1 MIEILKELIAIESI
15 SCNEEK
21 IAGYIETLLKKQSG
35 HTSRFGNNIVWKND
49 WEEGKSAIA
58 LGAHLDTVPFTAS
71 DWQVTQPCQP
81 LEKDGKIYGRGS
93 CDMKAGA
100 AIILDLI
107 MKKDIGNRFNILC
120 FFYEKEE
127 LGFPN
132 GVTTLMEAGLFKN
145 IDLCIIP
152 EPTECKINYGVF
164 SNLYAKLTSKGVA
177 VHSSKPKT
185 GVNALYELLPVIDK
199 IRSLPLKMI
208 DGVEEAISVN
218 KISGGNAIN
227 ILPDKVEAFVDFR
240 FDPNLTK
247 KDVEKIFHSFETEN
261 VKAEIQGI
269 YPGIINDLKENQLLS
284 ELMDFVDESS
294 IAPFWSDIGQV
305 GQAGIPSVNYGPGS
319 IDMAHRIDEY
329 VPIVDMHK
337 VRTVIKAFLS

>member
-1 MIEILKELIAIESI
+1 MSVIELLELKKYRELFASFNLDGNGKIDVNELDVGLKEL
-15 SCNEEK
+15 
-21 IAGYIETLLKKQSG
+21 GMDRRQ
-35 HTSRFGNNIVWKND
+35 
-49 WEEGKSAIA
+49 
-58 LGAHLDTVPFTAS
+58 AS
-71 DWQVTQPCQP
+71 V
-81 LEKDGKIYGRGS
+81 
-93 CDMKAGA
+93 
-100 AIILDLI
+100 
-107 MKKDIGNRFNILC
+107 
-120 FFYEKEE
+120 
-127 LGFPN
+127 
-132 GVTTLMEAGLFKN
+132 V
-145 IDLCIIP
+145 
-152 EPTECKINYGVF
+152 
-164 SNLYAKLTSKGVA
+164 
-177 VHSSKPKT
+177 
-185 GVNALYELLPVIDK
+185 
-199 IRSLPLKMI
+199 KMI

-294 IAPFWSDIGQV
+294 IAPFWSDIGQL